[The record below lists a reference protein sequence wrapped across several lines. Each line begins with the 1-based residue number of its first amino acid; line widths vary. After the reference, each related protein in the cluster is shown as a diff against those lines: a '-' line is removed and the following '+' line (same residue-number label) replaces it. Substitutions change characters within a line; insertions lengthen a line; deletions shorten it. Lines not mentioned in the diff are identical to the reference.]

1 MDDAK
6 QPQTPPTGSKAA
18 LNKLRSQGIPLA
30 SYVRPIVPP
39 KLFAGVVPKDKT
51 APVMAMDYN
60 SYGFA
65 TELYDGGGFPGYA
78 YLSQLSTRAEYR
90 AFASTMSTELTRE
103 WITITSKQDDDEGA
117 KEKIK
122 LIEAEIERLKL
133 RSVFQTAAEHD
144 CYFGRAQ
151 LFIDIRG
158 QKKNKPLILDK
169 RTIPQGSLEAVR
181 AVEAIWTTPSVYN
194 ANDPSAVNFYR
205 PSNWYMLGTEVH
217 GSRLLTVVT
226 RPLPDIL
233 KPAYNFGG
241 MSLSQLA
248 EPYVDNW
255 LRTRQSVSDL
265 ISNFSI
271 TALATSMDQVLQG
284 TDDGAGVF
292 ARAELFTLTRSN
304 KGVMLLDK
312 ENEEIIQTNTP
323 LSGLHELQ
331 AQSQEQMCSVS
342 RMPAIILTGISPGG
356 LNASSDS
363 EIRVFYDWIAAQQE
377 AYWRAPLDII
387 IKVIQ
392 LSLFGEIDEDIGFSF
407 VPLFQMDA
415 KQLSEIRKAD
425 ADAAVAYINAGVIDP
440 SEERERIAR
449 DPESG
454 YIGLDT
460 SIEIV
465 PPAPDPAENPFGGG
479 NDPTQPDNET
489 DDTEQ
494 EDAPDPVKAAQDSG
508 GILAA
513 MRRFFRMAFDAE
525 FVEADHPRAANGQFG
540 SGGSAKTEPG
550 KSEQADQYDKGGTDE
565 HGQERAPGLDASE
578 RKIEQDFYDDV
589 RTNGAKLIEAYHEAN
604 GNVIDPDL
612 VKGLNNEFAAN
623 PDLARAVHEP
633 SSALA
638 KRIYSEALDR
648 KAAANDMTPT
658 VFSAGGGGSGK
669 STTRPVA
676 EAVLGADPNGLFYD
690 STLSS
695 AASATKRI
703 DEALAKTKGEIG
715 IAYTNMPIDQA
726 LRMNAKRSRT
736 VSIDTL
742 LHAHVG
748 ASDTIRK
755 LAEHYK
761 DDPRVQIA
769 VVNNAIGKDPALGTV
784 ADVPKYNAFEIRE
797 QLVRQAKDM
806 LRSGEIDKNKYELLV
821 K

>member
-1 MDDAK
+1 MDDVK
-6 QPQTPPTGSKAA
+6 QPNPTGSKAA
-18 LNKLRSQGIPLA
+18 LEKLRGQGVPLA
-30 SYVRPIVPP
+30 SYVRPITPP
-39 KLFAGVVPKDKT
+39 KIPVGVVPEGRT

-65 TELYDGGGFPGYA
+65 SELYLGGGFPGYA

-103 WITITSKQDDDEGA
+103 WIEITSKQDDDENA

-133 RSVFQTAAEHD
+133 RQVFQTAAEHD

-158 QKKNKPLILDK
+158 QKKNKPLILDP
-169 RTIPQGSLEAVR
+169 RTVPQGSLEAVR

-265 ISNFSI
+265 INNFSI

-304 KGVMLLDK
+304 KGLMLLDK
-312 ENEEIIQTNTP
+312 NNEELVQVNTP

-331 AQSQEQMCSVS
+331 AQSQEHMCSVS
-342 RMPAIILTGISPGG
+342 RIPAMVLTGISPSG
-356 LNASSDS
+356 LNASSDG

-377 AYWRAPLDII
+377 AYWRAPLDVIL
-387 IKVIQ
+387 KVIQ

-407 VPLFQMDA
+407 VPLFQMDPEQES
-415 KQLSEIRKAD
+415 KIRLSD
-425 ADAAVAYINAGVIDP
+425 AQAGQIYIQGGVIDP
-440 SEERERIAR
+440 SEERERLAR
-449 DPESG
+449 DPVSG
-454 YIGLDT
+454 YAGLDT

-465 PPAPDPAENPFGGG
+465 PPAPDPADNPFG
-479 NDPTQPDNET
+479 NDPTQPDNT
-489 DDTEQ
+489 DDTQQ
-494 EDAPDPVKAAQDSG
+494 EDKPDPFKPAQDSG

-540 SGGSAKTEPG
+540 SGGG
-550 KSEQADQYDKGGTDE
+550 KSSKTPETKSKKDQYAKGGTDE
-565 HGQERAPGLDASE
+565 YGQERAPGLDAKE

-648 KAAANDMTPT
+648 KAAAGDLSPT

-676 EAVLGADPNGLFYD
+676 EAALGADPKGLFYD

-695 AASATKRI
+695 PASATKRI
-703 DEALAKTKGEIG
+703 DEALTKTKGDVG

-726 LRMNAKRSRT
+726 LRLNAARTRT

-761 DDPRVQIA
+761 NDPRVQIA
-769 VVNNAIGKDPALGTV
+769 VVNNAIGKDPALGSV
-784 ADVPKYNAFEIRE
+784 ADVPKYNPYEIRE

-806 LRSGEIDKNKYELLV
+806 LRTGEIDKNKYELLV

>member
-1 MDDAK
+1 MDDVK
-6 QPQTPPTGSKAA
+6 QAVGSKAA
-18 LNKLRSQGIPLA
+18 LEKLRGQGVPLA
-30 SYVRPIVPP
+30 SYTHPIVPP
-39 KLFAGVVPKDKT
+39 KLFAGVVPEGKT
-51 APVMAMDYN
+51 APVLAMDHN
-60 SYGFA
+60 SYGYA
-65 TELYDGGGFPGYA
+65 AELYTGGGFPGYA

-103 WITITSKQDDDEGA
+103 WIEITSKREDDPGS

-151 LFIDIRG
+151 LFVDIRG

-169 RTIPQGSLEAVR
+169 RTIPKDSLEAVR

-217 GSRLLTVVT
+217 ASRLLTVIT

-265 ISNFSI
+265 INNFSI
-271 TALATSMDQVLQG
+271 TALATSMDAVLQG
-284 TDDGAGVF
+284 TDDGASVF

-304 KGVMLLDK
+304 KGVMLIDK
-312 ENEEIIQTNTP
+312 ENEELTQTNTP

-331 AQSQEQMCSVS
+331 AQSQEHMCSVS
-342 RMPAIILTGISPGG
+342 RIPAIVLTGISPSG
-356 LNASSDS
+356 LNASSDG

-377 AYWRAPLDII
+377 AYWRAPLDTI

-392 LSLFGEIDEDIGFSF
+392 LSLFGDIDEDISFSF
-407 VPLFQMDA
+407 VPLFQMDPEQEA
-415 KQLSEIRKAD
+415 RIRLSD
-425 ADAAVAYINAGVIDP
+425 AQAGQVYISGGVIDP

-449 DPESG
+449 DPLSG
-454 YIGLDT
+454 YVGLDT

-465 PPAPDPAENPFGGG
+465 PPQPDPADDPFG
-479 NDPTQPDNET
+479 NEPTPP
-489 DDTEQ
+489 TEGK
-494 EDAPDPVKAAQDSG
+494 PDPFKPAQDSG
-508 GILAA
+508 GILS
-513 MRRFFRMAFDAE
+513 RIRDLFRMAFDAD

-540 SGGSAKTEPG
+540 SGGGGG
-550 KSEQADQYDKGGTDE
+550 KSSAAETKPKQADQYDRGGKDE
-565 HGQERAPGLDASE
+565 HGQERGPGLDPKE

-604 GNVIDPDL
+604 GNLIDPDL

-638 KRIYSEALDR
+638 KRIYSEALER
-648 KAAANDMTPT
+648 KAANNDMTPT

-676 EAVLGADPNGLFYD
+676 EAVLGADPQGLFYD

-695 AASATKRI
+695 VGSATKRI
-703 DEALAKTKGEIG
+703 DEALAKTKGDVG

-755 LAEHYK
+755 LAEHYA
-761 DDPRVQIA
+761 DDPRVNIA
-769 VVNNAIGKDPALGTV
+769 VVNNAIGKDPAIGSV
-784 ADVPKYNAFEIRE
+784 ADVPRYNAFEIRE

-806 LRSGEIDKNKYELLV
+806 LRSGEINKTKYDLLV